1 MLFKDLHLVNLDD
14 FKYGG
19 TNITTFR
26 LVDPNNAMVQDVV
39 KTWMLGEHRFP
50 TRSFDEGANINVRPS
65 PVAVFINPLQQILDN
80 EVMKLIFVIYK
91 IDCYFRQ
98 RQLSSMM
105 LSTCLL

>member
-1 MLFKDLHLVNLDD
+1 MVNMDD

-50 TRSFDEGANINVRPS
+50 TRSFDEGTNINVRPS
-65 PVAVFINPLQQILDN
+65 AVAVFINPLQQILDIGNDN
-80 EVMKLIFVIYK
+80 EVMKFIFVIYK
-91 IDCYFRQ
+91 INFYFRQ
-98 RQLSSMM
+98 RQLSSTM